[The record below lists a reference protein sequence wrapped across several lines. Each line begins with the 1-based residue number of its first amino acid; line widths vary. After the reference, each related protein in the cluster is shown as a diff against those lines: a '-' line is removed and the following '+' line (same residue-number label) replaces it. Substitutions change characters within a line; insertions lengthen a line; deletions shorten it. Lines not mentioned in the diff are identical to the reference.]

1 MLMGRARVAVR
12 LSAALLI
19 VFAMKAWAAAKPAP
33 ELALKDQSG
42 QEHSL
47 ASYRGKVV
55 VLNFWATWCMPCR
68 HELPML
74 NKLAQEYTGKD
85 VEFVAASLDEKDTQK
100 QIPRFLEKKKISLP
114 VWIGATPD
122 TLTQMDLGKII
133 PATIILD
140 QHGEVVGRIMGE
152 ARRKEI
158 VERLDWALNGRV
170 GKAPKA
176 VVRHY

>member
-1 MLMGRARVAVR
+1 MLTGKMRAAVE
-12 LSAALLI
+12 LTAALLL
-19 VFAMKAWAAAKPAP
+19 VFAIEAWAAAKPAP
-33 ELALKDQSG
+33 ELSLTDQSG

-74 NKLAQEYTGKD
+74 NKLAQEYAGKD
-85 VEFVAASLDEKDTQK
+85 VVFVAASLDEKDTQK

-114 VWIGATPD
+114 VWVGATPD
-122 TLTQMDLGKII
+122 SLDHMDLGKII

-140 QHGEVVGRIMGE
+140 QQGEVVGRIMGE

-158 VERLDWALNGRV
+158 AERLDWVLNGRA
-170 GKAPKA
+170 GKAPKP
-176 VVRHY
+176 VVKHY